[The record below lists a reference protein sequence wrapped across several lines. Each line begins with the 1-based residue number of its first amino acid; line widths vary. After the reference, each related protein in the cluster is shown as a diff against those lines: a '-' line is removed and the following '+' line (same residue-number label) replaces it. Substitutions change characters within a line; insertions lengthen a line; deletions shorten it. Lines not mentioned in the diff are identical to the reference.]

1 MIASNVQGAAEQ
13 LGDAAVLVDP
23 KDPKEIAL
31 AVKEL
36 HDDVTWRQTLIQ
48 RGLERAR
55 RFTAEDFVNG
65 ILAILND
72 FEGVGRIKGIPRLV
86 KPCTA

>member
-72 FEGVGRIKGIPRLV
+72 FEGVRRCWTNKGDTTV
-86 KPCTA
+86 G